1 MVCVSFDAT
10 YIALTKAAQDMV
22 SSSVNYKNQ
31 HFYKDKSAVILC
43 CKFELT
49 EETSVIT
56 DKEGGN
62 VTKPLPVAPCQRFAS
77 ISPNTW
83 WDIEL
88 RRVALLVDFLIVFKS
103 HSVFNF
109 VGGSS
114 SGAGMRS
121 VESTPQA
128 RRKYGGG
135 STRQPG
141 VTGGNTGGE
150 YINLGTT
157 AASCYPRT
165 TANSVGVTSSVGKMS
180 KDGGDHTMKDDLVS
194 ISTPLMHRKTK
205 SEPRYITLL
214 WQILFA

>member
-1 MVCVSFDAT
+1 MKLCS
-10 YIALTKAAQDMV
+10 
-22 SSSVNYKNQ
+22 
-31 HFYKDKSAVILC
+31 IL
-43 CKFELT
+43 
-49 EETSVIT
+49 
-56 DKEGGN
+56 
-62 VTKPLPVAPCQRFAS
+62 
-77 ISPNTW
+77 
-83 WDIEL
+83 
-88 RRVALLVDFLIVFKS
+88 
-103 HSVFNF
+103 NF

-150 YINLGTT
+150 YINFGTT
-157 AASCYPRT
+157 TAPCYPRT
-165 TANSVGVTSSVGKMS
+165 TANSVAVTSGVGKMS
-180 KDGGDHTMKDDLVS
+180 KDAGDHTMKDDLVS

-214 WQILFA
+214 C